1 MNKYYQIG
9 LAKCHFNYADIFSFE
24 ELTEVKP
31 GRIKAKELALQLK
44 GIESRGQERIEILIA
59 IQEVTKVAKSISPWA
74 PDFQIARFC
83 KIVKVKEVVVAELLS
98 NKCRRDIKDYSTGSR
113 MVRTDSKTAQLS
125 RNSRSIVSFGQGRD
139 TRRHLGRKTSRLRR
153 LCLPPGN

>member
-98 NKCRRDIKDYSTGSR
+98 NK
-113 MVRTDSKTAQLS
+113 
-125 RNSRSIVSFGQGRD
+125 
-139 TRRHLGRKTSRLRR
+139 
-153 LCLPPGN
+153 